1 MKLNKNAVSP
11 YIRVAMHSVLKK
23 GTVLV
28 ERVIYDYELIF
39 VRRGECRIRINGRDY
54 VCGRNNVI
62 LLRPGVLHSF
72 HVENADFDQ
81 PHVHF
86 DLSYNEKSEETPV
99 SFKSPENMTEYE
111 RGLIQPD
118 LLSDSGI
125 PFVFTPRYPKEFQER
140 FFGVIET
147 FQSRSSELPLKA
159 EMLRLLDMIFEQ
171 FEDAERVV
179 TKCRPSIAATVRDYI
194 DGNFLN
200 GDDLDSLAA
209 LFHTN
214 KFTLMRQFKNEYG
227 MTVIRY
233 CAEKRIAEAK
243 RLLAVTNMTVRT
255 IAEHLG
261 FSDAYV
267 FSRAFKR
274 SVGVSPVYYRRKETR
289 GLS

>member
-1 MKLNKNAVSP
+1 MELNKNALSP
-11 YIRVAMHSVLKK
+11 YVRVAMHSVLKN

-28 ERVIYDYELIF
+28 ERAIYDHELIF

-54 VCGRNNVI
+54 VCRKNNVI
-62 LLRPGVLHSF
+62 LLRPGIPHSF

-81 PHVHF
+81 PHIHF
-86 DLSYNEKSEETPV
+86 DLVYGEKSEETPV
-99 SFKSPENMTEYE
+99 SFKAQENMTEYE

-118 LLSDSGI
+118 LLAESGI
-125 PFVFTPRYPKEFQER
+125 PFVFTPQSPKEFQEV
-140 FFGVIET
+140 FFRVIDL
-147 FQSRSSELPLKA
+147 FQSRASQLLLKS
-159 EMLRLLDMIFEQ
+159 EMLRLLDMITEEFS
-171 FEDAERVV
+171 DPERGSP
-179 TKCRPSIAATVRDYI
+179 KCRPSVAATVKDYI

-200 GDDLDSLAA
+200 EDDLDSLAA

-233 CAEKRIAEAK
+233 RAEKRIAEAR
-243 RLLAVTNMTVRT
+243 RLLSVTNMTVRM

-261 FSDAYV
+261 FSDVYV

-274 SVGVSPVYYRRKETR
+274 SVGISPIYYRRKET
-289 GLS
+289 L